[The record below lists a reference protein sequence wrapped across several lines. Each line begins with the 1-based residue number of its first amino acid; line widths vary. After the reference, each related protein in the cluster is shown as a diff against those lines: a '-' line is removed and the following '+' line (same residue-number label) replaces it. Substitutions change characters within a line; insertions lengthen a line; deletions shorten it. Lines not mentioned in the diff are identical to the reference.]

1 MKILVLMHESLI
13 PPHVEDEDDYDWA
26 DATWI
31 SEYDVLT
38 TLNRNGHEA
47 LPLGVY
53 SDLNVIRKR
62 CEQEK
67 PAIVFNLLEE
77 FDGEA
82 IFDQNVVSYLEL
94 LRIPYTGCNPRG
106 LILARDKALSKSK
119 GPQDRN
125 RS

>member
-1 MKILVLMHESLI
+1 MSSTGTTDCSCEHGSGMKILVLMHESLI

-62 CEQEK
+62 C
-67 PAIVFNLLEE
+67 
-77 FDGEA
+77 A
-82 IFDQNVVSYLEL
+82 IFTAQSPLK
-94 LRIPYTGCNPRG
+94 R
-106 LILARDKALSKSK
+106 
-119 GPQDRN
+119 
-125 RS
+125 